1 MAIGTLW
8 MIDLV
13 LAAASIVVLV
23 ALLLLYGSNFR
34 TLRSPLTFG
43 LILFAALFLV
53 ENLAA
58 VYFYVSLNDAL
69 AGSGLGASVAMPML
83 VLNTVELIGL
93 TTLFYVSWR

>member
-1 MAIGTLW
+1 
-8 MIDLV
+8 MIDLG

-23 ALLLLYGSNFR
+23 ALLFLYGSNFR
-34 TLRSPLTFG
+34 TLRSPLSLG
-43 LILFAALFLV
+43 LIIFAALFLV

-58 VYFYVSLNDAL
+58 IYFYVSLNETLTGTAF
-69 AGSGLGASVAMPML
+69 GASVAMPML

>member
-1 MAIGTLW
+1 

-23 ALLLLYGSNFR
+23 ALLFLYGSNFR

-69 AGSGLGASVAMPML
+69 AGSSLGASVAMPML